1 MIHHE
6 RTALPEANRKAAVA
20 LAMSLVG
27 LFCVPVV
34 LSIAAIVVAVLARS
48 EMDRTGRNYV
58 NGGMTQW
65 AIGLGVLGIALGVP
79 QVWHWFS

>member
-1 MIHHE
+1 MISHE
-6 RTALPEANRKAAVA
+6 RTAPPEANRRAAVA

-34 LSIAAIVVAVLARS
+34 LSIAAVVVAMLARR
-48 EMDRTGRNYV
+48 EMERTRRNYV
-58 NGGMTQW
+58 NAGMVKW